1 MRAVLALEDG
11 RLFRGRS
18 FGDGAPSF
26 GEVVFHTGMTGYQ
39 EVISDPSYR
48 GQIVVM
54 TAPLIGNCGVTP
66 EDAESRGLHLAGM
79 VVREYCQVPS
89 SWRSRESLGSMLRRS
104 GIAAVTGVDT
114 RALTKHIRAHG
125 ALRGGIGVEMDE
137 AELLAEVR
145 SSPSLVGRD
154 LVAEVRGPAPID
166 WEIRSASRWKPF
178 RQPPYRPS
186 GARIAVLDCGVKY
199 GILRN
204 LRDRV
209 EEVRVFP
216 SGIPAEQIET
226 WKPDALLLSN
236 GPGDPAAVESALK
249 TARALL
255 GRLPMMGICLGHQIL
270 SLALGAR
277 TFKLKFGHHGA
288 NHPVQQLRNGEIEI
302 TSQNHGFAVDEESL
316 IRAGAEVTRRSL
328 NDSTVEGMQHKE
340 LRLVGYQYHPE
351 AAPGPL
357 DASPIFDT
365 FIDDILPRSG
375 SVA

>member
-11 RLFRGRS
+11 RLFRGDS
-18 FGDGAPSF
+18 FGAGTPSY

-66 EDAESRGLHLAGM
+66 DDAESRGLHLAGL
-79 VVREYCQVPS
+79 VVREYCQTPS

-104 GIAAVTGVDT
+104 GVTAVTGVDT
-114 RALTKHIRAHG
+114 RALTRHIRAHG
-125 ALRGGIGVEMDE
+125 ALRGGIGVETDE
-137 AELLAEVR
+137 AELLAAVR
-145 SSPSLVGRD
+145 NSAPLVGRD
-154 LVAEVRGPAPID
+154 LVAEVRGPAPVD
-166 WEIRSASRWKPF
+166 WEIRSNSRWRPF
-178 RQPPYRPS
+178 RNPHSQPSR
-186 GARIAVLDCGVKY
+186 GRIAVLDCGVKF

-209 EEVRVFP
+209 DEIRVFP
-216 SGIPAEQIET
+216 AGTTTERIEA

-236 GPGDPAAVESALK
+236 GPGDPAAVESALV
-249 TARALL
+249 TARELL

-288 NHPVQQLRNGEIEI
+288 NHPVQHLRTGKIEI

-316 IRAGAEVTRRSL
+316 LRAGAEVTRRNL
-328 NDSTVEGMQHKE
+328 NDGTVEGMQHKE
-340 LRLVGYQYHPE
+340 LGVVGYQYHPE

-357 DASPIFDT
+357 DASPIFDA
-365 FIDDILPRSG
+365 FIESVFHRSG
-375 SVA
+375 NAG